1 MGLIRTCRVGMQ
13 ALQATV
19 DRRMSM
25 RTSGPR
31 HTGSIR
37 RTVSAGKTST
47 VGIASDVMNDEGRLV
62 SQLRAGEEKAFEAVV
77 AHHQETLIRMAM
89 RYVAN
94 RATAEEVAQETW
106 IAVMGGLSRFE
117 GRSSLY
123 AWICAILIHKA
134 KDRGVREYRQRTFS
148 DLNWD
153 TTHWSGERDS
163 SRLRLHGD
171 CLGRSTFSRKLWDD
185 RTPEKLLVA
194 RQATACMWHAIET
207 LPTGQKEVL
216 ILRDV
221 RGIDTKEVCQQLKIS
236 EANFYVR
243 LHRARERVK
252 VAVGSVFEM
261 GD

>member
-1 MGLIRTCRVGMQ
+1 
-13 ALQATV
+13 
-19 DRRMSM
+19 M
-25 RTSGPR
+25 RTTSPR

-37 RTVSAGKTST
+37 RTVSAGKIST
-47 VGIASDVMNDEGRLV
+47 VGDVSDVMNDENRLV
-62 SQLRAGEEKAFEAVV
+62 SQLRAGEERAFEAVV
-77 AHHQETLIRMAM
+77 THYQETLIRMAM
-89 RYVAN
+89 RHVAN
-94 RATAEEVAQETW
+94 RATAEEVVQETW
-106 IAVMGGLSRFE
+106 IAVMGGLSQFE

-153 TTHWSGERDS
+153 TTYWSGESDLSQVRP
-163 SRLRLHGD
+163 HGD
-171 CLGRSTFSRKLWDD
+171 WLGRSTYSRKLWDD
-185 RTPEKLLVA
+185 QTPEKLLVA

-221 RGIDTKEVCQQLKIS
+221 QGIHTKEVCQQLKIS

-252 VAVGSVFEM
+252 VAVGAVFER